1 MSLAFSAAVL
11 CGIDVLERDAFSLL
25 KDRNVA
31 LITNHTGRTRDGRH
45 IIDVFHQS
53 PDVNLV
59 ALFAPEHGVRGEVDA
74 PVKDGVD
81 LTTGLTVYSLYNPGA
96 GAGRF
101 RPSDEQLKGVD
112 TIVFDIQDI
121 GTRFYTYVGTMGYA
135 MEEAHEKGIKFVVLD
150 RPNPIG
156 GLWIDGPTA
165 DEDKL
170 GLTAYRPIPLV
181 HGMTAG
187 ELALY
192 FKDINGLDTL
202 DLEIVKCEGW
212 KRSET
217 WEYTGLTWINPS
229 PNMRTMNQ
237 AILYPGIALIEASNI
252 SVGRGTDTPFELVGA
267 PYIDGQKLAAAMNAL
282 DLPGVLFYPIEFT
295 PDETKFTDEKCH
307 GVAIMVTDRSKL
319 EPIRTGM
326 DLAWQIHV
334 LFPDW
339 DETKLVR
346 LVQNQVATDAI
357 LSGGFAKAAPT
368 WLNSLEEFKKARAK
382 FLIYD

>member
-1 MSLAFSAAVL
+1 MALAALATVL
-11 CGIDVLERDAFSLL
+11 CGIDVLERDGFRTLQGR
-25 KDRNVA
+25 KVA

-45 IIDVFHQS
+45 IVDVFHES
-53 PDVNLV
+53 PDVDLV
-59 ALFAPEHGVRGEVDA
+59 ALFAPEHGIRGEVDA

-81 LTTGLTVYSLYNPGA
+81 LTTGLTIHSLYNPRA

-101 RPSDEQLKGVD
+101 RPTNSQLKGVD
-112 TIVFDIQDI
+112 TLVFDIQDI

-135 MEEAHEKGIKFVVLD
+135 MEEAHRLGLKFVVLD

-156 GLWIDGPTA
+156 GVWVDGPTA

-170 GLTAYRPIPLV
+170 GLTAYHPIPLV

-187 ELALY
+187 EIALY
-192 FKDINGLDTL
+192 FKSVKGLDGL

-212 KRSET
+212 KRSQT

-229 PNMRTMNQ
+229 PNMRTVTQ
-237 AILYPGIALIEASNI
+237 AILYPGIALVEATNI

-267 PYIDGQKLAAAMNAL
+267 PYIDGQKLASLMSSRGL
-282 DLPGVLFYPIEFT
+282 QGVLFYPIEFT
-295 PDETKFTDEKCH
+295 PDATKFSGEKC
-307 GVAIMVTDRSKL
+307 GGIAIMVTDRAVL
-319 EPIRTGM
+319 EPIRVGM
-326 DLAWQIHV
+326 DLAWAIHK
-334 LFPDW
+334 LFPEW

-346 LVQNQVATDAI
+346 LVQNQVAADAI
-357 LSGGFAKAAPT
+357 LDGGYEKAAPT
-368 WLNSLEEFKKARAK
+368 WQSSLASFKKVRAK

>member
-1 MSLAFSAAVL
+1 MALAAAATAL
-11 CGIDVLERDAFSLL
+11 CGIDVLERDGFALL
-25 KDRNVA
+25 AERKVA

-45 IIDVFHQS
+45 IVDVLHEAANV
-53 PDVNLV
+53 DLV
-59 ALFAPEHGVRGEVDA
+59 ALFAPEHGIRGEVDA

-81 LTTGLTVYSLYNPGA
+81 LTTGLTIHSLYNPRA

-101 RPSDEQLKGVD
+101 RPTEEQLRGVD
-112 TIVFDIQDI
+112 TLVFDIQDI

-135 MEEAHEKGIKFVVLD
+135 MEEAHRKGLKFIVLD

-156 GLWIDGPTA
+156 GLWVDGPTA
-165 DEDKL
+165 DEDRL
-170 GLTAYRPIPLV
+170 GLTAYHPIPLV

-192 FKDINGLDTL
+192 FKDVKGLDGL

-229 PNMRTMNQ
+229 PNMRTVNQ
-237 AILYPGIALIEASNI
+237 AILYPGIALVEGSNI

-267 PYIDGQKLAAAMNAL
+267 PYIDGRKLAALMNSK

-295 PDETKFTDEKCH
+295 PDASRFSGERC
-307 GVAIMVTDRSKL
+307 GGIAIMVTDRSKL
-319 EPIRTGM
+319 EPIRVGM
-326 DLAWQIHV
+326 DLAWAIHR
-334 LFPDW
+334 LFPEW
-339 DETKLVR
+339 QEERLVR
-346 LVQNQVATDAI
+346 LVQNQVAADAI
-357 LSGGFAKAAPT
+357 LEGGYEEAAPT
-368 WLNSLEEFKKARAK
+368 WQRSLAEFKKTRAK
-382 FLIYD
+382 YLIYD